1 MKLKTLLV
9 IFPLLGAAGVA
20 MAQSEGADKQAPA
33 SPAQA
38 AAPAP
43 GPSPDQPQT
52 QAGTQAGTQAKAKN
66 RHTRH
71 KAAHRQGRDVRRC
84 LDAKTNAGVIR
95 CADPGRKR

>member
-20 MAQSEGADKQAPA
+20 MAQSEGVDKQAPA

-43 GPSPDQPQT
+43 GPSPVQAQT
-52 QAGTQAGTQAKAKN
+52 KAKA
-66 RHTRH
+66 RHSRH

-84 LDAKTNAGVIR
+84 LDAKTNAAVIR
-95 CADPGRKR
+95 CADPGRKKS

>member
-33 SPAQA
+33 DPAQA

-43 GPSPDQPQT
+43 GASPVQAQPKVKAQT
-52 QAGTQAGTQAKAKN
+52 RVKA
-66 RHTRH
+66 RHARH
-71 KAAHRQGRDVRRC
+71 KPAHRQGRDVRRC
-84 LDAKTNAGVIR
+84 LDAKTNSAVIR
-95 CADPGRKR
+95 CADPGRKP